1 MAIAVHISP
10 QKMSRDDY
18 ERVIK
23 DLEDSGDG
31 DPDGRAFH
39 ACGVPILEQKHL
51 TWASILSGRAHSR
64 PLSAHGPG
72 VRLAGPARAQRHLQG
87 GGDPDPAARGRG
99 PSPPGRPA
107 EAA

>member
-1 MAIAVHISP
+1 MAVAVHISP

-39 ACGVPILEQKHL
+39 AAYDDDEVRIFEVWDSPEDLESHRDRYFAALQASGVDAGSVDIHPV
-51 TWASILSGRAHSR
+51 HS
-64 PLSAHGPG
+64 L
-72 VRLAGPARAQRHLQG
+72 
-87 GGDPDPAARGRG
+87 PD
-99 PSPPGRPA
+99 
-107 EAA
+107 